1 MKNTLKTSGTD
12 STTTSVAWV
21 GSTGSRERFGI
32 APYASVHGTG
42 LPFAGTA
49 MAAALTDGTARP
61 DADGIPRPRGR
72 QR

>member
-1 MKNTLKTSGTD
+1 MKNSLNTRGIDLSGA
-12 STTTSVAWV
+12 SVAWV

-49 MAAALTDGTARP
+49 MAAALAQDTVRP